1 MAEILGPQRL
11 GPLTPLVGEWEGNVG
26 VDLSYHNEDDLTGE
40 TGYFEKAWFRP
51 IPKQEN
57 GKQSLEG
64 LTYQANTFE
73 VLSAGT
79 QTTVQD
85 FPGRLGYWAVGVPPS
100 GPMDDRALRLGNRLL
115 GNLLH
120 ISPQGIRV
128 CGRSGLGQH
137 IWETADGADGN
148 IVFQVQLFR
157 HCLHGG
163 LVAFG

>member
-1 MAEILGPQRL
+1 MAMQTDTLFVDGSFIGKDSSFCHDAGIINVAVFQQLFQAGVQPFGICL
-11 GPLTPLVGEWEGNVG
+11 HTPGAVLL
-26 VDLSYHNEDDLTGE
+26 DLSNQRFNRCQAVQHIGAQLLT
-40 TGYFEKAWFRP
+40 
-51 IPKQEN
+51 
-57 GKQSLEG
+57 LH
-64 LTYQANTFE
+64 
-73 VLSAGT
+73 GT
-79 QTTVQD
+79 H
-85 FPGRLGYWAVGVPPS
+85 GNKR
-100 GPMDDRALRLGNRLL
+100 GNRLL